1 MNRSAEV
8 QAADLVRAV
17 SGLPEFSSTSL
28 ATGIGAITREVMKRG
43 AAVITKHDEPVMVL
57 VSIERYA
64 ELERAAAPDLDA
76 LTDRFDALYARM
88 QAPGV
93 AERTIAALD
102 LDVRS
107 AKLRKTPARRRS

>member
-1 MNRSAEV
+1 MSHSAEV

-17 SGLPEFSSTSL
+17 SGLHEFSSTSL

-43 AAVITKHDEPVMVL
+43 AAVITKHNEPIMVL

-76 LTDRFDALYARM
+76 LTDQFDAMYARM

-93 AERTIAALD
+93 AERTITALD
-102 LDVRS
+102 LNIQS
-107 AKLRKTPARRRS
+107 AKVRKTPVRRRS

>member
-1 MNRSAEV
+1 MRRNAT
-8 QAADLVRAV
+8 VRPDNLARAI
-17 SGLPEFSSTSL
+17 SGLSEFSSTSL

-76 LTDRFDALYARM
+76 LTDRFDAMYAPM
-88 QAPGV
+88 QSPGV
-93 AERTIAALD
+93 AERTIAALS
-102 LDVRS
+102 LNVQS
-107 AKLRKTPARRRS
+107 AKSKKTPARRRS